1 MQSAFEVQKTS
12 RTIILKFLD
21 NYSLEQLNKIP
32 EGYSNNIIWN
42 IDHIIASQQGMV
54 YKLSGLPT
62 LVSDDFI
69 NKYKK
74 GTKPEG
80 IVSQTEIEEIK
91 TLLETTFRQTVED
104 FSNNIFINFT
114 EYTTSIG
121 FTIRNAEEAVNVNNY
136 HEGIHLGIIL
146 SLRKFI

>member
-1 MQSAFEVQKTS
+1 MQSVFEVQKTS
-12 RTIILKFLD
+12 RTIFLKFLE

-32 EGYSNNIIWN
+32 EGYNNNIIWN
-42 IDHIIASQQGMV
+42 IGHIIASQQGMV

-62 LVSDDFI
+62 LVSEDFI

-80 IVSQTEIEEIK
+80 IVSQAEVDEIK
-91 TLLETTFRQTVED
+91 TLLETTFLQTVED
-104 FSNNIFINFT
+104 FTNNIFINFS